1 MFIQDLTSKQAGPP
15 FSVALSRCPSYVW
28 PELAQAVARVL
39 SAVELPNLRSAK
51 VLLKPNLISAK
62 HGSLPCTEAAFM
74 LAAARW
80 LLDHGAQVS
89 LGDSPAFGTAAMVL
103 QTLGIADQLTALGVE
118 IKNFR
123 RGRKVR
129 LPGGGWAMMAEAA
142 LDCDLL
148 LNLPKVKAHAQ
159 ARLTLAVKNCFG
171 CVVGTR
177 KAWWHM
183 CHGGAA
189 GEDFFNQIV
198 QIPAVLPPVL
208 SLADGIIAMHKSGPI
223 DGEPYPLGLIAASLN
238 PVALDAALHQIL
250 GVAPE
255 HSPVMAACRR
265 NGMPGTELAQLCFP
279 LKKPAVLYADGFL
292 VPDQLNP
299 VRFNPFRFL
308 ISTGRRLLM
317 QKHGWRKRAD

>member
-1 MFIQDLTSKQAGPP
+1 MQTAAP
-15 FSVALSRCPSYVW
+15 FPVALSRCPSYAR
-28 PELAQAVARVL
+28 PEIDEAVARVL
-39 SAVELPNLRSAK
+39 SAVELPNLRSTK

-62 HGSLPCTEAAFM
+62 HGALPCTEAAFM

-80 LLDHGAQVS
+80 LLDCGAQVN

-118 IKNFR
+118 IRNFR

-129 LPGGGWAMMAEAA
+129 LPKGGSAVLAETA

-171 CVVGTR
+171 CVTGTR

-183 CHGGAA
+183 RYGGAA
-189 GEDFFNQIV
+189 GDDFYMRLA
-198 QIPAVLPPVL
+198 QIPALLPPIV
-208 SLADGIIAMHKSGPI
+208 SLADGIMAMHKSGPLQG
-223 DGEPYPLGLIAASLN
+223 GEPYPLGLVAASVN

-250 GVAPE
+250 GVALE
-255 HSPVMAACRR
+255 RSPVLAACRR
-265 NGMPGTELAQLCFP
+265 LALPGAELEHLSFPLAQPEAFS
-279 LKKPAVLYADGFL
+279 ADGFL

-299 VRFNPFRFL
+299 VRFNFFRFL
-308 ISTGRRLLM
+308 ISTGRRLFL
-317 QKHGWRKRAD
+317 QRQGLKKRAS

>member
-1 MFIQDLTSKQAGPP
+1 
-15 FSVALSRCPSYVW
+15 
-28 PELAQAVARVL
+28 VARVL
-39 SAVELPNLRSAK
+39 SAVELPNLRSVK

-62 HGSLPCTEAAFM
+62 HGALPCTEAVFM

-80 LLDHGAQVS
+80 LLEHGAQVS
-89 LGDSPAFGTAAMVL
+89 LGDSPAFGTAGMVL

-118 IKNFR
+118 IRNFR
-123 RGRKVR
+123 QGRKVR
-129 LPGGGWAMMAEAA
+129 LPGGCWAVLAEAA

-171 CVVGTR
+171 CVIGTR

-183 CHGGAA
+183 RYGGAT

-198 QIPAVLPPVL
+198 QIPALLPPIV
-208 SLADGIIAMHKSGPI
+208 SLADGITAMHKSGPL
-223 DGEPYPLGLIAASLN
+223 DGEPYPLGLVAASVN
-238 PVALDAALHQIL
+238 PVALDAALHQTL

-255 HSPVMAACRR
+255 RSPVLAACRR
-265 NGMPGTELAQLCFP
+265 NQMPGAELNQLCFP
-279 LKKPAVLYADGFL
+279 LEQPDAFSADGFL
-292 VPDQLNP
+292 VPDQLNQ

-308 ISTGRRLLM
+308 ISTARRLLI
-317 QKHGWRKRAD
+317 QRQGLKKQAS

>member
-1 MFIQDLTSKQAGPP
+1 MQVVPP
-15 FSVALSRCPSYVW
+15 FQVALSRCQSYDRL
-28 PELAQAVARVL
+28 ELDQAIAQVL
-39 SAVELPNLRSAK
+39 SVLDLRNLRSAK

-62 HGSLPCTEAAFM
+62 HGPLPCTEAAFM

-80 LLDHGAQVS
+80 LLDCGAQVS
-89 LGDSPAFGTAAMVL
+89 IGDSPAFGTAAMVL
-103 QTLGIADQLTALGVE
+103 QTLGINGQLAALGVE
-118 IKNFR
+118 IRNFR

-129 LPGGGWAMMAEAA
+129 LPQGGSAA

-171 CVVGTR
+171 CVIGTR

-183 CHGGAA
+183 RYGGTA
-189 GEDFFNQIV
+189 GEDFFNRLA
-198 QIPAVLPPVL
+198 QIPAVLPPIL
-208 SLADGIIAMHKSGPI
+208 NLADGIMAMRKSGPLQG
-223 DGEPYPLGLIAASLN
+223 GEPYPLGLVAASVN
-238 PVALDAALHQIL
+238 PVAMDAALHQIL

-255 HSPVMAACRR
+255 QSPVLAACRR

-279 LKKPAVLYADGFL
+279 LEKPAVLYADGFL

-308 ISTGRRLLM
+308 ISTGHRLLM
-317 QKHGWRKRAD
+317 QRQGLKS

>member
-1 MFIQDLTSKQAGPP
+1 MQAVPP
-15 FSVALSRCPSYVW
+15 FSVVLSRCPSYAR
-28 PELAQAVARVL
+28 PELDQTLERVL

-62 HGSLPCTEAAFM
+62 HGALPCTEAAFM

-80 LLDHGAQVS
+80 LLEHGAQVS

-118 IKNFR
+118 IRNFR
-123 RGRKVR
+123 QGRKAR
-129 LPGGGWAMMAEAA
+129 LPDGGWAVLAEAA

-171 CVVGTR
+171 CVTGTR
-177 KAWWHM
+177 KAWWHIRY
-183 CHGGAA
+183 GGAA
-189 GEDFFNQIV
+189 GEDFFNRLA
-198 QIPAVLPPVL
+198 QIPALLPPIL
-208 SLADGIIAMHKSGPI
+208 SLADGISAMHKSGPI
-223 DGEPYPLGLIAASLN
+223 NGEPYPLGLVAASAN

-250 GVAPE
+250 NVAPE
-255 HSPVMAACRR
+255 RSPVMAACRR

-279 LKKPAVLYADGFL
+279 LEKPAVLHADGFL
-292 VPDQLNP
+292 VPEQLNP
-299 VRFNPFRFL
+299 VRFNFFRFL
-308 ISTGRRLLM
+308 ISTARRLLM
-317 QKHGWRKRAD
+317 QRQGLKMQ